1 MGRHSRTAPQPMVM
15 VAEQGRR
22 GTTGTVSRR
31 KRRKPVKTGLMA
43 TGAAVAVSAVAVSAG
58 LLPTPN
64 GSGGFSFQDD
74 GSISQAQAGN
84 ATSASPTGGSDLSPQ
99 ERTSAPAS
107 QGEAPSSAPVTT
119 PPASRPPAPAP
130 APATPSAPPTTAPS
144 SSASA
149 TTTAPSPSATP
160 SASASQPATADT
172 SPEGQVLTLVNV
184 ERAKIGCSPLVMDQ
198 PLAKLA
204 EDFTKDMAQRNFFDH
219 TDPDGDDPW
228 ERAKLAGIT
237 DLGGE
242 NIARGQAD
250 AAAVMDAWMNSPG
263 HRANILNCDFKTLG
277 VGAYFGTGGPWWTQ
291 DFGY

>member
-15 VAEQGRR
+15 VVEQGRR
-22 GTTGTVSRR
+22 GTRGTVNSR
-31 KRRKPVKTGLMA
+31 KKRKPLKTGLIA
-43 TGAAVAVSAVAVSAG
+43 TGAAVAVGAVAVSAG

-84 ATSASPTGGSDLSPQ
+84 ATSVSPTAGSDLTPQ

-107 QGEAPSSAPVTT
+107 RGDARSSAPVT
-119 PPASRPPAPAP
+119 APAASTP
-130 APATPSAPPTTAPS
+130 AAPVPATPSARPSTAPS
-144 SSASA
+144 SSATT

-160 SASASQPATADT
+160 SASESQAAPADT

-184 ERAKIGCSPLVMDQ
+184 ERAKIGCTPLILDQ

-204 EDFTKDMAQRNFFDH
+204 EDFSKDMAQRDFFDH

-228 ERAKLAGIT
+228 ERAKLAGISN
-237 DLGGE
+237 LGGE

-250 AAAVMDAWMNSPG
+250 AAAVMVAWMNSPG

-277 VGAYFGTGGPWWTQ
+277 VGAYFGASGPWWTQ

>member
-1 MGRHSRTAPQPMVM
+1 MVM

-22 GTTGTVSRR
+22 GTTGTITRR
-31 KRRKPVKTGLMA
+31 KRRKPVKTGLIA

-84 ATSASPTGGSDLSPQ
+84 ATSASPTGGSDPSPQ

-107 QGEAPSSAPVTT
+107 QGDAPSNAPVTT
-119 PPASRPPAPAP
+119 PPASRPAAPAP
-130 APATPSAPPTTAPS
+130 PPATPSAQPTTAPS

-250 AAAVMDAWMNSPG
+250 VQAVMAAWMNSPG
-263 HRANILNCDFKTLG
+263 HRANILNCDYTTLG
-277 VGAYFGTGGPWWTQ
+277 VGIHFGPGGPWWTQ